1 MSIGTII
8 ARRLSLLPIVL
19 LGISFYV
26 FLVLEFSP
34 VDPRFAALGLYAS
47 PEQRTE
53 FAASNHLDDP
63 VFVRY
68 GRFVSDLAHGNL
80 GVSLVD
86 GRQVSDMIRE
96 ALPITL
102 GLAGTALVI
111 AAIFALLLGTTAA
124 YLSGTWWDAF
134 VRVISSLGVSLP
146 TFWLALVLIYVF
158 AVQLAWLPAG
168 TWIAP
173 GDDVVGWAK
182 TTILPAASL
191 AIPVCGFLTRVVR
204 SSVLD
209 ELGRDYVR
217 TARGAGLPERT
228 VLGRNVLRNSLS
240 APMTVVALQA
250 GYLLSGAVLVE
261 VVFNIPGLGL
271 LMYQA
276 VGQGDIGVILGVALV
291 AAVIFVLLNLLVDI
305 GYVILNPRERGS

>member
-1 MSIGTII
+1 MSIGSII

-19 LGISFYV
+19 LGISLYV

-47 PEQRTE
+47 PAQRAE
-53 FAASNHLDDP
+53 FAEANNLDDP

-68 GRFVSDLAHGNL
+68 GRFVSDLAHGDL

-86 GRQVSDMIRE
+86 GRPVTEMIAE

-102 GLAGTALVI
+102 GLAGTALVVAI
-111 AAIFALLLGTTAA
+111 IFALILGTTAA
-124 YLSGTWWDAF
+124 YLSGSWWDAF
-134 VRVISSLGVSLP
+134 VRVVSSLGVSLP
-146 TFWLALVLIYVF
+146 TFWLALVLIYLF
-158 AVQLAWLPAG
+158 AVKWNMLPAG

-173 GDDVVGWAK
+173 GDDFPGWLR

-191 AIPVCGFLTRVVR
+191 AIPVCGLLTRVVR
-204 SSVLD
+204 GSVLD

-217 TARGAGLPERT
+217 TARGAGLPERV
-228 VLGRNVLRNSLS
+228 VLGRNVLRNALS
-240 APMTVVALQA
+240 APLTVVALQA

-276 VGQGDIGVILGVALV
+276 VGQGDIGVVLGVALV
-291 AAVIFVLLNLLVDI
+291 AAVIFVLLNLVVDI
-305 GYVILNPRERGS
+305 GYVILNPRERAV